1 MAVKKVIMVAGTFEI
16 VHPGHLF
23 LLKRAARLGKVSVVV
38 SRDKNA
44 AKAKGRMPAVHEAQ
58 RLEVIRNIKCV
69 GSAILGDRKNFTNS
83 IRRLRP
89 DVILLGP
96 DQMEA
101 KKLRALL
108 GDIGLPKT
116 IRVVQLPKR
125 YEKKGFICR
134 TSEIIGKIRKSDTR

>member
-1 MAVKKVIMVAGTFEI
+1 MAKKRVMVAGTFEI
-16 VHPGHLF
+16 VHPGHIF

-38 SRDKNA
+38 SRDRNA
-44 AKAKGRMPAVHEAQ
+44 AKAKGRTPTVHEAQ

-69 GSAILGDRKNFTNS
+69 DSAILGDRKTFTNS
-83 IRRLRP
+83 IRRLKP
-89 DVILLGP
+89 DIILLGP

-116 IRVVQLPKR
+116 TQVLQLPKR

-134 TSEIIGKIRKSDTR
+134 TSEIIGKIRKSR